1 MPVEFIAS
9 WQGGAMVTAAELPW
23 PYTTALIGER
33 GAEGPDVVRTAT
45 SPITSP
51 SMNMETASRV
61 VEKGSSMALRTV
73 DLNKGFISG
82 DGEKPDVRAM
92 SC

>member
-1 MPVEFIAS
+1 
-9 WQGGAMVTAAELPW
+9 
-23 PYTTALIGER
+23 
-33 GAEGPDVVRTAT
+33 
-45 SPITSP
+45 
-51 SMNMETASRV
+51 MNMETASRV

-92 SC
+92 SY